1 MKYTQEEKL
10 INKAFNCDIMEETRD
25 RKNVDGRIAFSK
37 ILREERKLTFV
48 KIGKV
53 LGKNHASI
61 MHYLKKHKD
70 LMQFNEDYRLKYNSI
85 KQLKEPNI
93 TICNE
98 CVYVS

>member
-37 ILREERKLTFV
+37 ILRQERKLTFV

-61 MHYLKKHKD
+61 IYYLKKHKD
-70 LMQFNEDYRLKYNSI
+70 LMQFNDDYRRKYNSV
-85 KQLKEPNI
+85 KNLKESNI